1 MKKHLALIANIAL
14 IILGLLGLQ
23 APYLTDVIG
32 ALGIGGFL
40 DPALLQPLFIFLVV
54 VAIYGQFTKARESLS
69 FMPLIL
75 ELIIG
80 IVAFLFIFPF
90 QNIIV
95 GYLSLAGILY
105 IMISPAINKYIQKKN
120 VVKIKA

>member
-1 MKKHLALIANIAL
+1 MKKHLALIANIIL
-14 IILGLLGLQ
+14 VILGLFGLQ
-23 APYLTDVIG
+23 TPYITDAVT

-40 DPALLQPLFIFLVV
+40 DPALLQPVFIFLVV
-54 VAIYGQFTKARESLS
+54 VAVYGQFTKARDTLS

-95 GYLSLAGILY
+95 GYISLVGILY
-105 IMISPAINKYIQKKN
+105 IMISPVINRQIQKKN

>member
-1 MKKHLALIANIAL
+1 MKKHLALIANIIL
-14 IILGLLGLQ
+14 IILGLFGLKT
-23 APYLTDVIG
+23 PYLADAVK

-40 DPALLQPLFIFLVV
+40 DPALLQPLFIFLVI
-54 VAIYGQFTKARESLS
+54 VAVYGQFTKARDTLS

-95 GYLSLAGILY
+95 GYISLAGILY
-105 IMISPAINKYIQKKN
+105 IMISPVINRQIQKKN

>member
-1 MKKHLALIANIAL
+1 MKKHLALIANIIL
-14 IILGLLGLQ
+14 IVFGLLGLQ
-23 APYLTDVIG
+23 TPYLTDAVM

-90 QNIIV
+90 QNMIV

-105 IMISPAINKYIQKKN
+105 IMISPVINRYIQKKN

>member
-1 MKKHLALIANIAL
+1 MKKHLALIANIIL
-14 IILGLLGLQ
+14 IILGLLGLKT
-23 APYLTDVIG
+23 PYLTDAVT
-32 ALGIGGFL
+32 ALGISGFL

-90 QNIIV
+90 QNMII

-105 IMISPAINKYIQKKN
+105 IMISPVINRYIQKKN